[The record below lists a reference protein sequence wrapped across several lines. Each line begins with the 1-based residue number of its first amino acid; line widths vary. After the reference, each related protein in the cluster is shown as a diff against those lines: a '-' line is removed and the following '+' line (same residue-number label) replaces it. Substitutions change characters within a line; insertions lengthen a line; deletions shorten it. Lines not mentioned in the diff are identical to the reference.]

1 MVLKRIIA
9 SNLKGQSFDLE
20 LGPGTAIIGPNSAGK
35 TAILEAIKF
44 VCRGKFPEVKK
55 GSWPEITVSGV
66 FDEGMI
72 TRTINTKG
80 SVKTDFPGTID
91 PATLDIPLLDPEHY
105 FGLTDRERTN
115 YVFERVKLPA
125 DYTAESII
133 AEMERLSLE
142 EEHTEDVEKS
152 KSDLISELRGPLNDK
167 GLSLQEALATSVEL
181 MRTRYTYWN
190 RRCKETQGAVTTLTE
205 LKLREKNV
213 AAAPA
218 DLEKQIKDLL
228 DQISGHNEKHGTLK
242 QKLFG
247 AEAAIATKKSLEKFL
262 NEDRTDYDTLLKIAR
277 EKRLPIAHEFERV
290 SDSIMGIDIEDLK
303 RELGAARIDNKKSS
317 EAAAIFDDTCKDITK
332 QLEDLDKR
340 EACPYCASDE
350 KGWKHKV
357 SVKLKGRL
365 AKAQTT
371 FKAQFGIAKASLARI
386 VDLEKRITSFNE
398 TRAKAEELR
407 QQLKQIGDQI
417 DQIIIDKDRDEQLRK
432 SREKRLADLQ
442 TPETPIPE
450 IERDIEAERNAIQT
464 ARTKLDEL
472 YAQRTAETRLQQD
485 IARAGEAAK
494 EHTVAEAQLLVTK
507 KIAKLLEDKRNGMV
521 MDAFASLFEI
531 ANRFTDGILKSP
543 LTMVNGAIGRLGP
556 GGEPIEH
563 YWFGGTEKA
572 LTYIAIACALSANS
586 PFKLVLLD
594 EFGRLDENNQMKVL
608 DRLGSM
614 QKAGVI
620 DQFVVAGTSLP
631 TPGILEK
638 WSKDFKI
645 IEVK

>member
-66 FDEGMI
+66 FDEGI
-72 TRTINTKG
+72 VARTINAKG
-80 SVKTDFPGTID
+80 TVKTDFPGTID
-91 PATLDIPLLDPEHY
+91 PTVLDIPLLDPEHY

-332 QLEDLDKR
+332 HLEDLDKR